1 MRIAVT
7 YDDGQIF
14 QHFGRTEQFKVYD
27 VQDGKVVSAQV
38 CGTGGTGHE
47 ALAGLLRGNGVDT
60 LICGGIGQGAVNALT
75 AAGLDLYAGNAGS
88 ADEAVEKL
96 LAGTLAKQDLANCG
110 HHDHGAG
117 HACGGHGHG
126 QQQVGG
132 NFGVPFR
139 PGFRG

>member
-38 CGTGGTGHE
+38 CGTGGT
-47 ALAGLLRGNGVDT
+47 GVDT